1 MPATRSI
8 VSYLTKR
15 APQPVMDFVYRHR
28 FHPLVRP
35 FRNLALRGLGAT
47 SDGVEI
53 VRGPLAGMI
62 LAFEDVPAEWSGIH
76 EPEVQSFL
84 LSEIKPGDIVY
95 DIGAHVGYF
104 VLLAARALGGEGR
117 IVAYEPEARSFELMS
132 QTVAANGL
140 EELVIRRPV
149 GLGDVPGRGSI
160 GYGDSSSY
168 AQIHMSDGGEVEV
181 RTLDEEIE
189 SGLPEPSLLVLDTE
203 GFEERILNGAE
214 RLLTRSQPRILAEH
228 HQRHDEL
235 VEYLASYGYSHHDI
249 DSGHVFF
256 SVPD

>member
-1 MPATRSI
+1 LPATRSI

-15 APQPVMDFVYRHR
+15 APQPVMDFVYQHR

-47 SDGVEI
+47 TDGVEI

-117 IVAYEPEARSFELMS
+117 IVAYEPEPRSFELMS

-149 GLGDVPGRGSI
+149 ALGDVPGRGSI
-160 GYGDSSSY
+160 GYEDSSSY
-168 AQIHMSDGGEVEV
+168 AQIQLSEGGSIQV
-181 RTLDEEIE
+181 RTLDEEVE
-189 SGLPEPSLLVLDTE
+189 DGLPEPSFLMLDTE
-203 GFEERILNGAE
+203 GFEEKIFAGA
-214 RLLTRSQPRILAEH
+214 TRVLSRSRPRILAEH

-235 VEYLASYGYSHHDI
+235 VEHLASYGYSHHDV
-249 DSGHVFF
+249 DSGHIFF
-256 SVPD
+256 SIGS